1 MLDASPLPR
10 LQRARGRA
18 EVAVSHR
25 GGRIR
30 LDRLV
35 QEGCGKALMPRTH
48 GPVPEVVL
56 VNTSGG
62 VTGGDR
68 IDWRLAAGPGA
79 ALVATT
85 QAAERIYRS
94 SGGAGRIET
103 RLALGAGAALDW
115 LPQETILYEGGR
127 LARTLDVEMA
137 PDARLFA
144 IETLVLGRAA
154 MGERVATGLLSDQ
167 WRIRRGGRLVHAE
180 AVHADG
186 DLAAATAGPATLRAG
201 RAFATIVLAAPGA
214 ADRLDAARALLGGD
228 RSGGDRSGVETAATA
243 KPDLLIVRFV
253 AAEARPLRAAL
264 VHFLLGVRPEPLP
277 RVWST

>member
-1 MLDASPLPR
+1 MLDAAALPT

-25 GGRIR
+25 GGRVR
-30 LDRLV
+30 LDRLM

-48 GPVPEVVL
+48 GTVPEVVL

-68 IDWRLAAGPGA
+68 IDWRLAVGDGA

-85 QAAERIYRS
+85 QAAERVYRS
-94 SGGAGRIET
+94 AGGAGRLRT
-103 RLALGAGAALDW
+103 RLALGSGAALDW
-115 LPQETILYEGGR
+115 LPQETIVFEGGR
-127 LARTLDVEMA
+127 LERTLDVDMA
-137 PDARLFA
+137 AGARLVA
-144 IETLVLGRAA
+144 LETVVLGRAA

-180 AVHADG
+180 AVFAEG
-186 DLAAATAGPATLRAG
+186 DLAAATAGPATLRGG
-201 RAFATIVLAAPGA
+201 RAFATLVLAAPGA
-214 ADRLDAARALLGGD
+214 ADGIDAARALLAACT
-228 RSGGDRSGVETAATA
+228 GVEAGATA
-243 KPDLLIVRFV
+243 KPDILIARFV
-253 AAEARPLRAAL
+253 AAEAQPLRAAL
-264 VHFLLGVRPEPLP
+264 VRLLIALRPLPLP

>member
-48 GPVPEVVL
+48 GATPEVVL

-68 IDWRLAAGPGA
+68 IDWRLTAGDGA

-94 SGGAGRIET
+94 SGGAGCIET
-103 RLALGAGAALDW
+103 RLSLGAGAALDW
-115 LPQETILYEGGR
+115 LPQETILFEGAR
-127 LARTLDVEMA
+127 LDRRLEVEMA
-137 PDARLFA
+137 ADARLLA
-144 IETLVLGRAA
+144 LETIVLGRAA

-180 AVHADG
+180 AVHAEG
-186 DLAAATAGPATLRAG
+186 DLRAATAGPATLRGG
-201 RAFATIVLAAPGA
+201 RSFATLLLAAPGA
-214 ADRLDAARALLGGD
+214 ADRLDAARALLDGPEGF
-228 RSGGDRSGVETAATA
+228 EAAATA
-243 KPDLLIVRFV
+243 KPDLLLVRFV
-253 AAEARPLRAAL
+253 AAEARPLHAAL
-264 VHFLLGVRPEPLP
+264 ARFLMAFRSQPLP

>member
-1 MLDASPLPR
+1 MLDVASPVP
-10 LQRARGRA
+10 LQRARGRV

-25 GGRIR
+25 DERVR

-48 GPVPEVVL
+48 GGPPEAVL

-68 IDWRLAAGPGA
+68 IDWRLAVGDGA

-94 SGGAGRIET
+94 SGGVGRIAT
-103 RLALGAGAALDW
+103 RLGLGAGARLDW
-115 LPQETILYEGGR
+115 LPQETILFEGGR

-137 PDARLFA
+137 GDA
-144 IETLVLGRAA
+144 TLLAVEAVVLGRAA
-154 MGERVATGLLSDQ
+154 MGERVATGLLSDH

-180 AVHADG
+180 AVHAEG
-186 DLAAATAGPATLRAG
+186 DLAAATAGPATLRGG
-201 RAFATIVLAAPGA
+201 RAFATVVLAAPGA
-214 ADRLDAARALLGGD
+214 ADRIDEVRALVAGAGAD
-228 RSGGDRSGVETAATA
+228 VEAAATA
-243 KPDLLIVRFV
+243 KPDLLVARFV
-253 AAEARPLRAAL
+253 AAEAHRLRGAL
-264 VHFLLGVRPEPLP
+264 VRFLMALRPFPLP